1 VRLTIDGKTIE
12 TLADAQNCYEEIG
25 MVIKFLDLSPED
37 RRELEDFSRTP
48 SPEGQTVQPY
58 VAIIHP
64 TIAIQRLREKK
75 IIPDNWWNAYVA
87 RKLETK
93 EATHEQRE
101 KRKESAQKVVSLIPR
116 GLAKMQAPK
125 KAQSK

>member
-1 VRLTIDGKTIE
+1 MELLVDSGF
-12 TLADAQNCYEEIG
+12 
-25 MVIKFLDLSPED
+25 IK
-37 RRELEDFSRTP
+37 
-48 SPEGQTVQPY
+48 TVQVGNQRFKY

-101 KRKESAQKVVSLIPR
+101 KRKESAQKVISLVSR
-116 GLAKMQAPK
+116 GLAKTQAPK